1 MERKIAALLGFFL
14 LIFLLPSRTPVRKS
28 YTIVGCTVVNP
39 HQKPA
44 QNMTI
49 ILRNGIIERVGPSS
63 KVKPPADA
71 EVIEGKNL
79 TVYPGFIDAL
89 NLSLTRTGKKKEQ
102 KARRRRWIKGK
113 KADVLH
119 PERKLYKLVEIKES
133 TRKKY
138 LAAGITAVHIAS
150 RDEIIPGT
158 TAVLN
163 LNGRPLQEAL
173 LVPSLFLQ
181 INFNQQ
187 MEGYPVSL
195 MGISALLR
203 QLYLD
208 THHYWQKKLIYAR
221 NRKLPRPVYNEHLEY
236 LKAFFIEKAPILFLC
251 RDLVEARIARR
262 LAGELGLNW
271 ICATTPELWRRKENY
286 RNAALI
292 LTLSFRPPMRSI
304 YSLKGEKYKK
314 EAEQRIFPSFYVK
327 LYREGFRFAF
337 ASFGLASPADFLKNM
352 KKLVKAGLS
361 EEAVLEAATSRAAE
375 VLGLTNVLGSVEE
388 GKIANLLLVEGN
400 LLKDGKLKAVFV
412 DGYKFEIKK
421 AKAVKPAKVNVT
433 GRWAVRVSSGMGEFN
448 MVWHLKQEGNEVTGT
463 IEMGDST
470 WRIPE
475 GTVSGN
481 EITLTIEGTSPGGAF
496 TITFSGKIEGDRIV
510 GTLSMG
516 SHGEAEVIAVREP
529 EG

>member
-1 MERKIAALLGFFL
+1 MKRKITALFGFSL
-14 LIFLLPSRTPVRKS
+14 LLFLLPAGEPLRKT
-28 YTIVGCTVVNP
+28 YAIVGCTVVNP
-39 HQKPA
+39 RQSPA

-49 ILRNGIIERVGPSS
+49 ILRDGIIERMGPAS

-79 TVYPGFIDAL
+79 TVYPGFIDAM
-89 NLSLTRTGKKKEQ
+89 NLSLVRAEKKKEERP
-102 KARRRRWIKGK
+102 RRRRWIKGK

-119 PERKLYKLVEIKES
+119 PERRLYKLVKIKES

-138 LAAGITAVHIAS
+138 LAAGITTVHIAS
-150 RDEIIPGT
+150 REDVVPGT

-163 LNGRPLQEAL
+163 LSGRRLQETL
-173 LVPSLFLQ
+173 IVPSLFLQ
-181 INFNQQ
+181 VNFNQQ

-195 MGISALLR
+195 MGVAALLR
-203 QLYLD
+203 QLHLD
-208 THHYWQKKLIYAR
+208 THHYWQRKLIYAR
-221 NRKLPRPVYNEHLEY
+221 NRKLPRPAYSELLENLRPY
-236 LKAFFIEKAPILFLC
+236 FIEKSPVIFLC

-271 ICATTPELWRRKENY
+271 ICATTPELWRRKDNY

-292 LTLSFRPPMRSI
+292 LTLNFRPPMRSL

-314 EAEQRIFPSFYVK
+314 EAEQKIFPSFYVK
-327 LYREGFRFAF
+327 LYKEGFRFAF
-337 ASFGLASPADFLKNM
+337 ASFGLTAPADFLKNM
-352 KKLVKAGLS
+352 KKLIKAGLS
-361 EEAVLEAATSRAAE
+361 EEAVLEAATLRAAE
-375 VLGLTNVLGSVEE
+375 VLGLADVLGTVEE
-388 GKIANLLLVEGN
+388 GKIANLLLVEGD
-400 LLKDGKLKAVFV
+400 LFKKGKIKAVFV
-412 DGYKFEIKK
+412 DGYKFEVK
-421 AKAVKPAKVNVT
+421 ATKAAKPAKVNVT
-433 GRWAVRVSSGMGEFN
+433 GRWAVRVSSGMGEFS

-463 IEMGDST
+463 IEMGGST

-496 TITFSGKIEGDRIV
+496 TITFSGKVEGDRIV